1 MSDDDT
7 TKTNNEATTET
18 DRTDT
23 KADGEAEPQPTADVV
38 DINRW
43 RDFNDAPP
51 QDPNGMAPM
60 REEFEIESAQSVKE
74 RLLRNLRGALAY
86 LLPNGI
92 VKGGK
97 FVVGDVHGSK
107 GDSLTVELA
116 GSKAGLWHDFAT
128 GEGGDIISLW
138 AAATGRVS
146 NEAFPD
152 VMDDIRRWLGS
163 AGPARFARQAATTGA
178 KKQPPL
184 DELGPVTAKWDYHDD
199 DGRLIAVVYRY
210 DPPGGKQFRPWDV
223 RARKARAPDPRPLY
237 NRPAIKTADEVI
249 LVEGEK
255 AAQALIEQGLC
266 ATTAMNGASAPVGK
280 TDWSPLK
287 AKRVLIWPDR
297 DEPGWRYALAAAQA
311 VLEAGAAAVSV
322 VRPPDEKPD
331 KWDAADAVAEEM
343 DVATFIASAGREAV
357 RPAKRSLDLADWFAT
372 RYAGDAPEQ
381 RFLVEGSV
389 PLGVVSVLAA
399 MGDTGKGMIAL
410 DLALSVATGK
420 PRSVSVSPEPMA
432 LGGAIREFGAAAILT
447 AEDDEGEIHRRLER
461 LDPERHRLA
470 RPERLVVVPLPNAGG
485 PFPLVAG
492 GRNGPEATPQ
502 FHGLR
507 DQLARIADLKLVVF
521 DPLSSFIHADVNADP
536 AAGSFATGLLA
547 GLATETGAAV
557 IVAHHMR
564 KPQGNKPIASVEQA
578 RDAVRGTSA
587 LVDGVRLVYAL
598 WPASEERQREAFK
611 TLDEKR
617 VRNAVFQGAVVKANG
632 TVDRTI
638 RTYLRAPTG
647 LLIDVTERLDERRTA
662 AAELSEALT
671 TAITRAAEN
680 GHPFTHYGGTGIFR
694 QRHRLP
700 PALHDVGRRALEAL
714 VQDLLNESA
723 LVKGTADGSREPKW
737 LDVPTGPFAKGI
749 GEFVLGAD
757 KGENK

>member
-1 MSDDDT
+1 MT
-7 TKTNNEATTET
+7 H
-18 DRTDT
+18 DT
-23 KADGEAEPQPTADVV
+23 KCDDNKSADARSTDAVKGDAPDTENIV

-43 RDFNDAPP
+43 RDFNDAAP
-51 QDPNGMAPM
+51 QDPDSIAPM
-60 REEFEIESAQSVKE
+60 REDFEIESTQGVKE

-128 GEGGDIISLW
+128 GEGGDIIGLW

-152 VMDDIRRWLGS
+152 VMDDIRRWLGGPS
-163 AGPARFARQAATTGA
+163 PARFTRQAATTGP
-178 KKQPPL
+178 KRQMPV
-184 DELGPVTAKWDYHDD
+184 DELGPVTAKWDYLDEA
-199 DGRLIAVVYRY
+199 GRLIACVYRY

-223 RARKARAPDPRPLY
+223 LARKARAPDPRPLY
-237 NRPAIKTADEVI
+237 NRPGIKAANQVI

-255 AAQALIEQGLC
+255 AAAALISQGLVP
-266 ATTAMNGASAPVGK
+266 TTAMNGASAPVDK

-287 AKRVLIWPDR
+287 GKRVVVWPDH

-311 VLEAGAAAVSV
+311 VLEAGAASAAVL
-322 VRPPDEKPD
+322 RPPDEKPE
-331 KWDAADAVAEEM
+331 KWDAADAVTEGM
-343 DVATFIASAGREAV
+343 DVAAFIASAGREAV
-357 RPAKRSLDLADWFAT
+357 RPAKRSLDLADWFAI

-381 RFLVEGSV
+381 QFLVEGSI

-399 MGDTGKGMIAL
+399 MGDTGKGMITL

-420 PRSVSVSPEPMA
+420 PRAVSVSPEPMA
-432 LGGAIREFGAAAILT
+432 LGGAIREFGAAVILT
-447 AEDDEGEIHRRLER
+447 AEDDESEIHRRLER
-461 LDPERHRLA
+461 LDPERLRLKQ
-470 RPERLVVVPLPNAGG
+470 PERLIVVPLPNAGG
-485 PFPLVAG
+485 PFPLVAS
-492 GRNGPEATPQ
+492 GRNGPEATPR
-502 FHGLR
+502 FHDLR
-507 DQLARIADLKLVVF
+507 DQLARIADLKLVVL
-521 DPLSSFIHADVNADP
+521 DPLSSFMHADINADP

-564 KPQGNKPIASVEQA
+564 KPQGNKPITTVEQA
-578 RDAVRGTSA
+578 RDAVRGSSA

-598 WPASEERQREAFK
+598 WPASEEHQREVFK

-638 RTYLRAPTG
+638 RSYLRAPTG
-647 LLIDVTERLDERRTA
+647 LLVDVTERLDERRTA
-662 AAELSEALT
+662 AAELSEALI
-671 TAITRAAEN
+671 ASVAQAANN
-680 GHPFTHYGGTGIFR
+680 GHPFTHYGGTGVYM

-700 PALHDVGRRALEAL
+700 PTFHDIGRNRFQHM
-714 VQDLLNESA
+714 VQELLNDAA
-723 LVKGTADGSREPKW
+723 LVKGAAGRSREPKW
-737 LDVPTGPFAKGI
+737 LDVPDGPFAKGV
-749 GEFVLGAD
+749 GEFALGAD
-757 KGENK
+757 ERDNK